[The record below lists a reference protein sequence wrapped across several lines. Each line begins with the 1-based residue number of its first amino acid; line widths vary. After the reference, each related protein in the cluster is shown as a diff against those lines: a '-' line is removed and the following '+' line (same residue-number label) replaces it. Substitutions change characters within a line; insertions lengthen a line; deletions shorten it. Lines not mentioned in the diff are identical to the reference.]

1 MDHAISPNKWCMGK
15 CGTIIAKTVDDSSA
29 SDEPLVIFAQQN
41 ILCPKFFVERTAF
54 FENFDS
60 ITSKQQVVVLR
71 KKDLIAFLSSSP
83 FLYFNKPLANYVF
96 ECLHFNN
103 FLSLKL
109 RWEMEYCVT
118 KGYCVNYFDIFPGW
132 NP

>member
-1 MDHAISPNKWCMGK
+1 MGK

-54 FENFDS
+54 FDS

-83 FLYFNKPLANYVF
+83 VLYFNKPLANY
-96 ECLHFNN
+96 
-103 FLSLKL
+103 FLNVCIL
-109 RWEMEYCVT
+109 T
-118 KGYCVNYFDIFPGW
+118 IFCH
-132 NP
+132 

>member
-54 FENFDS
+54 FDS
-60 ITSKQQVVVLR
+60 ITSK
-71 KKDLIAFLSSSP
+71 
-83 FLYFNKPLANYVF
+83 
-96 ECLHFNN
+96 
-103 FLSLKL
+103 
-109 RWEMEYCVT
+109 
-118 KGYCVNYFDIFPGW
+118 
-132 NP
+132 